1 MDAEPSLLFL
11 FLSLISLLILSA
23 FFSGSET
30 GMMAANKIKLKNLSK
45 NLIEVR
51 KELLSF
57 LKNLICFWQQF

>member
-57 LKNLICFWQQF
+57 LKT